1 MLGEGRT
8 INVTGNACYIEY
20 VENCYVNGIA
30 KKKNDDDPAARMSDE
45 LKGERGLAVL
55 KNLQK
60 HGLLDENFYPME
72 LSNSESAV
80 LAYQIAITLGINEM
94 WKVFSDL
101 WNITPNALEGGC
113 RQRGHGDEH
122 QETAGHHSAV
132 GSHQGIMVVEFHHQ
146 QGRENGEGE
155 LHPNVSY

>member
-101 WNITPNALEGGC
+101 WNITPNAL
-113 RQRGHGDEH
+113 RAAYNRGMEQKKTIKLLDEI
-122 QETAGHHSAV
+122 TPLMNDST
-132 GSHQGIMVVEFHHQ
+132 ST
-146 QGRENGEGE
+146 RT
-155 LHPNVSY
+155 

>member
-30 KKKNDDDPAARMSDE
+30 KKKNDDNPAARMSDE

-101 WNITPNALEGGC
+101 WNITPNAL
-113 RQRGHGDEH
+113 RAAYNRGMEQKKTIKFLDEI
-122 QETAGHHSAV
+122 TPLLN
-132 GSHQGIMVVEFHHQ
+132 GSTST
-146 QGRENGEGE
+146 RT
-155 LHPNVSY
+155 

>member
-60 HGLLDENFYPME
+60 HGLLDEDLYPMG

-101 WNITPNALEGGC
+101 WNITSNAL
-113 RQRGHGDEH
+113 RAAYNRGMEQKKTMKFLDEI
-122 QETAGHHSAV
+122 SPLLN
-132 GSHQGIMVVEFHHQ
+132 GSTST
-146 QGRENGEGE
+146 RT
-155 LHPNVSY
+155 

>member
-101 WNITPNALEGGC
+101 WNITPNAL
-113 RQRGHGDEH
+113 RAAYNRGMEQKKMIKFLDKI
-122 QETAGHHSAV
+122 SPLLN
-132 GSHQGIMVVEFHHQ
+132 GSTST
-146 QGRENGEGE
+146 RT
-155 LHPNVSY
+155 

>member
-72 LSNSESAV
+72 LSNSEAAV

-101 WNITPNALEGGC
+101 WNITPNAL
-113 RQRGHGDEH
+113 RAAYNRGMEQKKTMKFLDEI
-122 QETAGHHSAV
+122 TPLLNDST
-132 GSHQGIMVVEFHHQ
+132 ST
-146 QGRENGEGE
+146 RT
-155 LHPNVSY
+155 

>member
-30 KKKNDDDPAARMSDE
+30 KKKNDDEPAARMSDE

-101 WNITPNALEGGC
+101 WNITPNAL
-113 RQRGHGDEH
+113 RAAYNRGMEQKKTMKFLDEI
-122 QETAGHHSAV
+122 TPLLNDST
-132 GSHQGIMVVEFHHQ
+132 ST
-146 QGRENGEGE
+146 RT
-155 LHPNVSY
+155 

>member
-1 MLGEGRT
+1 MFGEGRT

-20 VENCYVNGIA
+20 VENYYENGIA

-45 LKGERGLAVL
+45 LKGEKGQVIL

-60 HGLLDENFYPME
+60 HGLLDENFYPLE

-80 LAYQIAITLGINEM
+80 LAYQIAITLDIKEM

-101 WNITPNALEGGC
+101 WNITPNAL
-113 RQRGHGDEH
+113 RAAYNRGMEQKKTIKFLDEI
-122 QETAGHHSAV
+122 TPLLKV
-132 GSHQGIMVVEFHHQ
+132 
-146 QGRENGEGE
+146 
-155 LHPNVSY
+155 

>member
-72 LSNSESAV
+72 LSNSEAAV

-101 WNITPNALEGGC
+101 WNITPNAL
-113 RQRGHGDEH
+113 RAAYNRGMEQKKTMKFLDEI
-122 QETAGHHSAV
+122 TPLLN
-132 GSHQGIMVVEFHHQ
+132 GSTST
-146 QGRENGEGE
+146 RT
-155 LHPNVSY
+155 

>member
-30 KKKNDDDPAARMSDE
+30 KKKNDDDPVARMSDE

-94 WKVFSDL
+94 WKVLSDL
-101 WNITPNALEGGC
+101 WNITPNAL
-113 RQRGHGDEH
+113 RAAYNRGMEQKKTMKFLDEI
-122 QETAGHHSAV
+122 TPLLNDST
-132 GSHQGIMVVEFHHQ
+132 ST
-146 QGRENGEGE
+146 RT
-155 LHPNVSY
+155 

>member
-60 HGLLDENFYPME
+60 HGLLDKNFYPLD
-72 LSNSESAV
+72 LSSSESAV
-80 LAYQIAITLGINEM
+80 LAYQIAIALDIKEM

-101 WNITPNALEGGC
+101 WNITPNAL
-113 RQRGHGDEH
+113 RAAYNRGMEQKKTIKFLDEI
-122 QETAGHHSAV
+122 TPLLN
-132 GSHQGIMVVEFHHQ
+132 GSTST
-146 QGRENGEGE
+146 RT
-155 LHPNVSY
+155 

>member
-60 HGLLDENFYPME
+60 HGLLDENFYPLD
-72 LSNSESAV
+72 LSSSESAV
-80 LAYQIAITLGINEM
+80 LAYQIAIALDIKEM

-101 WNITPNALEGGC
+101 WNITPNAL
-113 RQRGHGDEH
+113 RAAYNRGMEQKKTMKFLDEI
-122 QETAGHHSAV
+122 SPLLN
-132 GSHQGIMVVEFHHQ
+132 GSTST
-146 QGRENGEGE
+146 RT
-155 LHPNVSY
+155 

>member
-101 WNITPNALEGGC
+101 WNITPNAL
-113 RQRGHGDEH
+113 RAAYNRGMEQKKTMKFLDEI
-122 QETAGHHSAV
+122 TPLLD
-132 GSHQGIMVVEFHHQ
+132 GSTST
-146 QGRENGEGE
+146 RT
-155 LHPNVSY
+155 

>member
-60 HGLLDENFYPME
+60 YGLLDEDFYPLG

-80 LAYQIAITLGINEM
+80 LAYQISITLGINEM

-101 WNITPNALEGGC
+101 WNITPNAL
-113 RQRGHGDEH
+113 RAAYNRGMEQKKTMKFLDEI
-122 QETAGHHSAV
+122 TPLLNDST
-132 GSHQGIMVVEFHHQ
+132 ST
-146 QGRENGEGE
+146 RT
-155 LHPNVSY
+155 

>member
-101 WNITPNALEGGC
+101 WNITPNAL
-113 RQRGHGDEH
+113 RAAYNRGMEQKKTIKFLDEI
-122 QETAGHHSAV
+122 TPLLNDSI
-132 GSHQGIMVVEFHHQ
+132 ST
-146 QGRENGEGE
+146 RT
-155 LHPNVSY
+155 

>member
-101 WNITPNALEGGC
+101 WNITPNAL
-113 RQRGHGDEH
+113 RAAYNRGMEQKKTMKFLDEI
-122 QETAGHHSAV
+122 TPLLN
-132 GSHQGIMVVEFHHQ
+132 GSTST
-146 QGRENGEGE
+146 RT
-155 LHPNVSY
+155 

>member
-60 HGLLDENFYPME
+60 HGLLDKNFYPLD
-72 LSNSESAV
+72 LSSSESAV
-80 LAYQIAITLGINEM
+80 LAYQIAIVLDIKEM

-101 WNITPNALEGGC
+101 WNITPNAL
-113 RQRGHGDEH
+113 RAAYNRGMEQKKTIKFLDEI
-122 QETAGHHSAV
+122 TPLLN
-132 GSHQGIMVVEFHHQ
+132 GSTST
-146 QGRENGEGE
+146 RT
-155 LHPNVSY
+155 

>member
-45 LKGERGLAVL
+45 LKGERELAVL

-101 WNITPNALEGGC
+101 WNITPNAL
-113 RQRGHGDEH
+113 RAAYNRGMEQKKTIKFLDKI
-122 QETAGHHSAV
+122 SPLLN
-132 GSHQGIMVVEFHHQ
+132 GSTST
-146 QGRENGEGE
+146 RT
-155 LHPNVSY
+155 

>member
-20 VENCYVNGIA
+20 VENYYENGIA

-45 LKGERGLAVL
+45 LKGEKGMAVL

-60 HGLLDENFYPME
+60 HGLLDENFYPLE

-80 LAYQIAITLGINEM
+80 LAYQIAIVLDIKEM

-101 WNITPNALEGGC
+101 WNITPNAL
-113 RQRGHGDEH
+113 RAAYNRGMEQKKTIKFLDEI
-122 QETAGHHSAV
+122 TPLLNDST
-132 GSHQGIMVVEFHHQ
+132 ST
-146 QGRENGEGE
+146 RT
-155 LHPNVSY
+155 

>member
-101 WNITPNALEGGC
+101 WNITPNAL
-113 RQRGHGDEH
+113 RAAYNRGMEQKKTMKFLDEIPPLLNDS
-122 QETAGHHSAV
+122 TST
-132 GSHQGIMVVEFHHQ
+132 
-146 QGRENGEGE
+146 RT
-155 LHPNVSY
+155 

>member
-80 LAYQIAITLGINEM
+80 LAYQISITLGINEM

-101 WNITPNALEGGC
+101 WNITPNAL
-113 RQRGHGDEH
+113 RAAYNRGMEQKKTIKFLDKI
-122 QETAGHHSAV
+122 TPLLNDST
-132 GSHQGIMVVEFHHQ
+132 ST
-146 QGRENGEGE
+146 RT
-155 LHPNVSY
+155 

>member
-45 LKGERGLAVL
+45 LKGEEGLAVL

-101 WNITPNALEGGC
+101 WNISPNAL
-113 RQRGHGDEH
+113 RAAYNRGMEQKKTIKFLDEI
-122 QETAGHHSAV
+122 TPLLN
-132 GSHQGIMVVEFHHQ
+132 GSTST
-146 QGRENGEGE
+146 RT
-155 LHPNVSY
+155 